1 MARKRGVGKLTTLAE
16 AKRLCPDLVVV
27 DGEDLSPFR
36 DVSKRLCALLRSHSW
51 NGRVE
56 RLGLDEVFLDV
67 TDMVKYNL
75 ELLNKS
81 TIPDSFFYLSRTD
94 PAGGGFSYD
103 ASSFAGCV
111 HAPEDVAEAAHGGHA
126 GFLDNLLYMRLLVAS
141 HLAHYL
147 RMKIEEEGYTTACG
161 IATNKLLAKLV
172 GNKNKPRNQTTLL
185 GLSPDIIHAFIDE
198 HNLRKIPGIG
208 GKTTRTIE
216 AFIHEKPIDPDTHT
230 LSSSLTAFQVR
241 THPAL
246 QSPSTLDHLLGG
258 PGSERGLPAKIW
270 SLLHGV
276 DDAPVKP
283 ARDVPTQISIE
294 DTYRGLNEPSDIR
307 RELHLVTASLLR
319 RMLID
324 LVEDDDSQPSPQP
337 QTQPQSPPTRKWLAH
352 PKTLRLTTRPYTAPA
367 DGKPYDWART
377 SKSVPLPSFVFTLTA
392 AAPAVEETAQ
402 RLVAETLMPLFCRMN
417 PAPRGWNTG
426 LINVCVTNIAGE
438 GGGGGTRDIGDMFRR
453 QGGVRREFTAY
464 ADEGLEEG
472 DDGGGRSLAGKRLR
486 EGGEEPGEGGG
497 KRVFG
502 GGGGVLAGSPE
513 SREGEHVLDSSHGKP
528 RAGIPIKEK
537 DQAVVIVTPVAAVD
551 EAEEDGEPEWQG
563 SREEEDDDDD
573 DEPWDPVL
581 DDGPNDR
588 TDGETCPRCGYWMPL
603 FVVGSHMRYHE
614 MEDLE
619 GGG

>member
-36 DVSKRLCALLRSHSW
+36 DVSKRLYALLRSHSW

-75 ELLNKS
+75 ELLNQT
-81 TIPDSFFYLSRTD
+81 TIADSFFYLSRTD

-111 HAPEDVAEAAHGGHA
+111 HAPEDVAGAAHGGHA
-126 GFLDNLLYMRLLVAS
+126 GFLDNPLYRRLLVAS

-147 RMKIEEEGYTTACG
+147 RMKIEDEGYTTACG

-208 GKTTRTIE
+208 SKTTRILE

-230 LSSSLTAFQVR
+230 LESSLTAFQVR
-241 THPAL
+241 THPPL
-246 QSPSTLDHLLGG
+246 QPPSVLEHLLGG
-258 PGSERGLPAKIW
+258 PGTERGLPAKIW

-324 LVEDDDSQPSPQP
+324 LVEDDDNPQP
-337 QTQPQSPPTRKWLAH
+337 QPQPTSPPPIAPRKWLAH

-367 DGKPYDWART
+367 DGKPYDWSRT
-377 SKSVPLPSFVFTLTA
+377 SRSVPLPGFVFNLATD
-392 AAPAVEETAQ
+392 PVEQTAQ
-402 RLVAETLMPLFCRMN
+402 RLVAETLMPLFQRMN

-426 LINVCVTNIAGE
+426 LINVCVTNMAGE

-464 ADEGLEEG
+464 ADEGLGEG
-472 DDGGGRSLAGKRLR
+472 DDGGGRSSAGKRPR
-486 EGGEEPGEGGG
+486 EEEEPGEGGG

-513 SREGEHVLDSSHGKP
+513 DKEQQHALDSPREKRGTSIPLNEKNQAIITVSPVLDV
-528 RAGIPIKEK
+528 E
-537 DQAVVIVTPVAAVD
+537 
-551 EAEEDGEPEWQG
+551 EAEEDGDPEWQDN
-563 SREEEDDDDD
+563 REDDYDDD

-581 DDGPNDR
+581 DDSPNDR

-603 FVVGSHMRYHE
+603 FVVGSHLRYHE
-614 MEDLE
+614 MEEE
-619 GGG
+619 GG

>member
-36 DVSKRLCALLRSHSW
+36 DVSKRLYALLRSHSW

-75 ELLNKS
+75 ELLNQA
-81 TIPDSFFYLSRTD
+81 TITDSFFYLSRTD

-126 GFLDNLLYMRLLVAS
+126 GFLDNPLYMRLLVAS

-208 GKTTRTIE
+208 GKTTRILE
-216 AFIHEKPIDPDTHT
+216 AFIYEKPIDPDTHT
-230 LSSSLTAFQVR
+230 LSSSLTALQVR
-241 THPAL
+241 THPSL

-270 SLLHGV
+270 ALLHGV

-324 LVEDDDSQPSPQP
+324 LVEDDDGA
-337 QTQPQSPPTRKWLAH
+337 QTQPTSRKWLAH
-352 PKTLRLTTRPYTAPA
+352 PRTLRLTTRPYTAPA

-377 SKSVPLPSFVFTLTA
+377 SKSVPLPGFVFSLTA

-402 RLVAETLMPLFCRMN
+402 RLVADTLMPLFCRMN

-426 LINVCVTNIAGE
+426 LINVCVTNMAGE
-438 GGGGGTRDIGDMFRR
+438 WGGGGTRDIGDMFRR

-464 ADEGLEEG
+464 AEEG
-472 DDGGGRSLAGKRLR
+472 SGKRMR
-486 EGGEEPGEGGG
+486 EEEEEEEEGT

-502 GGGGVLAGSPE
+502 GAGRALMGSPE
-513 SREGEHVLDSSHGKP
+513 PEEPQQHAPSSPYGKQHQP
-528 RAGIPIKEK
+528 GISLHEK
-537 DQAVVIVTPVAAVD
+537 NQAVMTVTPVAAVD
-551 EAEEDGEPEWQG
+551 EAKEDSEPEWEDG
-563 SREEEDDDDD
+563 REDDDD

-603 FVVGSHMRYHE
+603 FVVGSHMNYHE